1 MFRTPKSVL
10 DMIPVV
16 DENGYPVS
24 DFTNKNEPLMITKD
38 GQLIRGEN
46 KNSAMNVMR
55 EYFA

>member
-1 MFRTPKSVL
+1 
-10 DMIPVV
+10 MIPVV

>member
-16 DENGYPVS
+16 DENGYPLS